1 MTDNNKGTPQ
11 VLITGG
17 SGDLAAVMAV
27 KLQDRGYDVLCPDKS
42 ELDVRDGDSVDS
54 FFESKVTRHLA
65 LLINNAGKKDDEL
78 SLKMTPESWD
88 QVISVNLRGAFLC
101 SKLALKVFLKNRLGH
116 IINIGSYSALSGPM
130 GQSNY
135 SSSKAGLI
143 GLTKS
148 LAVESG
154 KRNVRV
160 NCVLP
165 GWMETKFTANVSE
178 NTKNRS
184 LEEHVLKM
192 FNNKESAAEFIIF
205 LHEKMMSV
213 SGQVFQLDSRISQW
227 N

>member
-1 MTDNNKGTPQ
+1 
-11 VLITGG
+11 
-17 SGDLAAVMAV
+17 
-27 KLQDRGYDVLCPDKS
+27 
-42 ELDVRDGDSVDS
+42 
-54 FFESKVTRHLA
+54 
-65 LLINNAGKKDDEL
+65 
-78 SLKMTPESWD
+78 MTPESWD

-165 GWMETKFTANVSE
+165 GWMETKFTANVNE